1 MLKLSVRGVPRSGWR
16 ILDAYSCSDCG
27 CFGIVIR
34 IQDGR
39 KLSGRED
46 GFAENKV
53 DRGSSGDF
61 GCVFDGE
68 KHMRRCGLRI
78 TGKTVSDSIHSS
90 RLMTWYP
97 NFVLTGGEVCPFWSV
112 KEAVSNSLTIFP
124 LVNVPR
130 SPPFFPDGHC
140 ETSLAMFENF
150 SPLFKRC
157 STVLASCSVLTRIWA
172 Q

>member
-1 MLKLSVRGVPRSGWR
+1 MHILFPNVVSELSLGFE
-16 ILDAYSCSDCG
+16 LQE
-27 CFGIVIR
+27 IR
-34 IQDGR
+34 WKRRWLR
-39 KLSGRED
+39 K
-46 GFAENKV
+46 NKV
-53 DRGSSGDF
+53 DEAFEADF
-61 GCVFDGE
+61 IYVFDGNW
-68 KHMRRCGLRI
+68 HSCRCMGFALGEI
-78 TGKTVSDSIHSS
+78 VSDGIYSS

-97 NFVLTGGEVCPFWSV
+97 NFVLTGGEICPFWSS

-150 SPLFKRC
+150 SPLFNR
-157 STVLASCSVLTRIWA
+157 SNTVLASCSVLTRMWA